1 LSIPELKISTLLLS
15 GDNRIPV
22 MKFLPDESNIFRT
35 LILIAVVL
43 FLVIALKM
51 TAYIV
56 TIVVISLILTM
67 IAYPAMRYLKR
78 KGMKDIVSV
87 SLVTIVALLLIGLLV
102 AVTVIAFGVFVK
114 DLPLYQAELNQRIS
128 DITGLLS
135 SYGIDAVGLSTA
147 SIDLQSIVAS
157 VVSSLMSIGDLVL
170 YLFFIGV
177 TTFFML
183 LEAPHVIQR
192 VEKMFRDSPKKLSH
206 LAAMSRYTIE
216 FLVVRTETNLVHGIL
231 FGGVLWIM
239 GVHAA
244 LLWGILTFMLSYIP
258 YIGLI
263 IAAIPAIIF
272 AWLQFGI
279 WGAVAVIALVCVLNL
294 VVENPVFSYFAS
306 RKFEIPALL
315 VILSV
320 IFWGWVLGIAGMVF
334 AVPITLLVLILVQCS
349 DELKWV
355 NVLLGVDRLFREE
368 SEKESDPGII

>member
-1 LSIPELKISTLLLS
+1 MT
-15 GDNRIPV
+15 
-22 MKFLPDESNIFRT
+22 FLPAESNIFRT
-35 LILIAVVL
+35 LILIAVFF

-56 TIVVISLILTM
+56 TIVVVSLILTL
-67 IAYPAMRYLKR
+67 IAYPAMQFLKR

-87 SLVTIVALLLIGLLV
+87 TLVTTIALLLIGVLV
-102 AVTVIAFGVFVK
+102 AMTVLSFGVFVK
-114 DLPLYQAELNQRIS
+114 DLPLYQAELNQRIVE
-128 DITGLLS
+128 ITGLLN
-135 SYGIDAVGLSTA
+135 SYGIETGVFLKTSP
-147 SIDLQSIVAS
+147 DLQSIVGT
-157 VVSSLMSIGDLVL
+157 VVSSLMSIGDLFL

-183 LEAPHVIQR
+183 LEAPHIVKR
-192 VEKMFRDSPKKLSH
+192 VEKMFRDTPDKLTQLS
-206 LAAMSRYTIE
+206 AMSRYTIE
-216 FLVVRTETNLVHGIL
+216 FLVVRTETNLVHGVL
-231 FGGVLWIM
+231 FGGVLWVM

-244 LLWGILTFMLSYIP
+244 VLWGILTFVLSYIP

-279 WGAVAVIALVCVLNL
+279 LGAVAVIVLVCFLNL
-294 VVENPVFSYFAS
+294 VIENPVFSYFAS
-306 RKFEIPALL
+306 LKFEIPAIL

-355 NVLLGVDRLFREE
+355 NVLLGVDRLFAEE
-368 SEKESDPGII
+368 SGQEPDPE